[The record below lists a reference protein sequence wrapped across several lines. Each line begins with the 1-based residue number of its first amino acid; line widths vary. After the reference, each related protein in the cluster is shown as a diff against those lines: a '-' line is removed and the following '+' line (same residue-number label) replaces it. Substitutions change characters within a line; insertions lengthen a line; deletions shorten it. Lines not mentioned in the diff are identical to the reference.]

1 MKQTS
6 HFLLSVIIQIQENGF
21 FDDFYRWFENPGK
34 SRAYVFLGDAGVGK
48 SVMAGVLAQKS
59 RTTGNLAAAY
69 FCRHND
75 GTRNNPRYLLG
86 TIACQLCKCNVQYTE
101 FVGGEGGIRKFL
113 GNSAIGLH
121 ELFTKLLQEPLAKS
135 DESSER
141 MLIVIDALDETKY
154 DSREDFL
161 DLIKRRFP
169 MLPKWLVFFI
179 TSRSEDTVQFRLKK
193 YHPCIKICAGNS
205 KSLEFYRQHEQ
216 DIKLFPEKSV
226 DFSRFP

>member
-1 MKQTS
+1 MGEKLFPCDVSEIASCEADITFFAER
-6 HFLLSVIIQIQENGF
+6 HHPDTRKWF
-21 FDDFYRWFENPGK
+21 FDDFYRWFENPGE
-34 SRAYVFLGDAGVGK
+34 SRAYVLLGDAGVGK

-59 RTTGNLAAAY
+59 KTTGNLAAAY

-113 GNSAIGLH
+113 GNSAIG
-121 ELFTKLLQEPLAKS
+121 
-135 DESSER
+135 
-141 MLIVIDALDETKY
+141 I
-154 DSREDFL
+154 
-161 DLIKRRFP
+161 P

-205 KSLEFYRQHEQ
+205 ESLEFYRQHEQ
-216 DIKLFPEKSV
+216 DIKLFLEKSV